1 MRLQTKV
8 LVFSVLIFFVL
19 GLSILVLTKRVVHII
34 LVKEVGKRG
43 LLKTEDLPLSTAMG
57 FQTGEEHALIPV
69 LQKGLER
76 AGAVYAIARNFDGR
90 LLAQT
95 TLSDRGKPFQ
105 ESIVRQV
112 SDFSQPGIRQFEADG
127 MEILDVSLP
136 VWAIQHSDSSDEFL
150 LNGGKTRTEQKLL
163 GTFHVGI
170 PLGELLATEKQIL
183 NEVLWIIL
191 LTGGL
196 AFGVSLFSTRR
207 ILRRIRNLV
216 EGTERVSR
224 GEYTNNITGYSSTDE
239 LGELAASF
247 NKMTA
252 RLARRDEMILS
263 SAGEGILGLDLE
275 GRTTFVNPAAAR
287 MLGYSV
293 EELIGCS
300 MHELLHHTGIE
311 GKPDDNDRCAIYATV
326 AEGKSQHVTE
336 EVLWR
341 KDGSSFPVEY
351 VSTPLRDNEKVGGSV
366 VVIKDITERKA
377 QAALLEYRAN
387 HDNLTN
393 LPNRTYLSNHL
404 SDIVARAFWQKRVV
418 AVLFL
423 DLDNFKKVNDT
434 LGHDFGDLL
443 LKEVGER
450 LKKCLREGDIV
461 SRLGG
466 DEFVLVLADVAKL
479 LDISIIAKKILAA
492 LSEPFEIEKTELYVT
507 ASIGISAFPSDG
519 ESAETL
525 LKNADTAMYRAKE
538 KGKNQFE
545 LFSAAMSGRF
555 HERLA
560 LETDLHRALERG
572 DIFLNYQPQI
582 DLITGEIVATE
593 ALIRW
598 KRNGVKLT
606 SPIDF
611 IPLAEETGL
620 IVPIGEWVLRTA
632 VSQNKFWQNSGIAP
646 IRVAI
651 NLSARQFQQ
660 RNLLDMIRKVLDETG
675 MRPDFL
681 ELELTESVLMQNE
694 QETIDLLLDLHK
706 TGIRLS
712 IDDFGTG
719 YSSLSYLQRFP
730 INSLKIDKSF
740 INDVPV
746 NQGNCAIVRSII
758 TLGHSLQLKVI
769 AEGVETEEQLQFLK
783 ANHCDEI
790 QGYFFSRPLPVEG
803 ATQLLIEKKRLL

>member
-57 FQTGEEHALIPV
+57 FQTGEEHALVPV

-76 AGAVYAIARNFDGR
+76 AGGVYAIARNVDGR

-95 TLSDRGKPFQ
+95 MLTDRGRPSQ
-105 ESIVRQV
+105 DSIVRQV
-112 SDFSQPGIRQFEADG
+112 SGFSQPGIRQFEADG

-136 VWAIQHSDSSDEFL
+136 VWAIQHSDSTDEFL
-150 LNGGKTRTEQKLL
+150 LIGGKARTEQKLL

-170 PLGELLATEKQIL
+170 PLDELLATEKQIL

-196 AFGVSLFSTRR
+196 AFGVSFFSTRR
-207 ILRRIRNLV
+207 IIKRIRNLV

-224 GEYTNNITGYSSTDE
+224 GEYTNSITGYSSRDE
-239 LGELAASF
+239 LGELAQSF
-247 NKMTA
+247 NNMTA

-263 SAGEGILGLDLE
+263 SAGEGILGLDLD
-275 GRTTFVNPAAAR
+275 GRATFVNPAAAR
-287 MLGYSV
+287 MLGYST
-293 EELIGCS
+293 EELIGSS
-300 MHELLHHTGIE
+300 MHDLLHHNCSVE
-311 GKPDDNDRCAIYATV
+311 KADKSDHCAIYATV
-326 AEGKSQHVTE
+326 TEGKSQHVSE

-366 VVIKDITERKA
+366 IVIKDITERKA

-393 LPNRTYLSNHL
+393 LPNRTYLSTHL
-404 SDIVARAFWQKRVV
+404 SEILIRSFWQKRVV

-434 LGHDFGDLL
+434 LGHNFGDLL
-443 LKEVGER
+443 LKEVGDR
-450 LKKCLREGDIV
+450 LKECLREGDIV

-466 DEFVLVLADVAKL
+466 DEFVLVLVDIAKL
-479 LDISIIAKKILAA
+479 SDISIIAQKILTA

-572 DIFLNYQPQI
+572 DIFLNYQPQM
-582 DLITGEIVATE
+582 DLNTGEVIATE
-593 ALIRW
+593 ALVRW

-632 VSQNKFWQNSGIAP
+632 VSQNKAWQDSGIAP

-660 RNLLDMIRKVLDETG
+660 RNLLEMIRKVLQETG
-675 MRPDFL
+675 MNAKFL

-694 QETIDLLLDLHK
+694 KETIDLLFDLHE
-706 TGIRLS
+706 TGVRLS

-730 INSLKIDKSF
+730 INSLKIDRSF
-740 INDVPV
+740 IKDIPG

-783 ANHCDEI
+783 ANDCDEI
-790 QGYFFSRPLPVEG
+790 QGYLFSRPLPVED
-803 ATQLLIEKKRLL
+803 ATKLLSVKKRVS

>member
-1 MRLQTKV
+1 MRLQSKV
-8 LVFSVLIFFVL
+8 LVFSVFIFLVL
-19 GLSILVLTKRVVHII
+19 GLSILVLTKRVVHTI
-34 LVKEVGKRG
+34 LLNEVGKRG

-76 AGAVYAIARNFDGR
+76 AGAIYAIARNFDGR
-90 LLAQT
+90 LLAQST
-95 TLSDRGKPFQ
+95 TFSEKNKIRELIFH
-105 ESIVRQV
+105 QV
-112 SDFSQPGIRQFEADG
+112 ADFSQPGIKQFKVDEV
-127 MEILDVSLP
+127 EILDVSLP
-136 VWAIQHSDSSDEFL
+136 VWAIRHSNSEEEFL
-150 LNGGKTRTEQKLL
+150 LIGGKARTEQKLL

-170 PLGELLATEKQIL
+170 LLTELLATEKEIL

-191 LTGGL
+191 LTGGV
-196 AFGVSLFSTRR
+196 AFAVSLFSIRK
-207 ILRRIRNLV
+207 ILKRIRSLV

-224 GEYTNNITGYSSTDE
+224 GEYTNTIPDHSSTDE
-239 LGELAASF
+239 LGELAVSF
-247 NKMTA
+247 NKMTV

-275 GRTTFVNPAAAR
+275 GRATFVNPAAAR

-293 EELIGCS
+293 DELIGCS
-300 MHELLHHTGIE
+300 MHELLHHPGGDGLAE
-311 GKPDDNDRCAIYATV
+311 DDDHCAIYATV
-326 AEGKSQHVTE
+326 AEGRPQHVTE

-351 VSTPLRDNEKVGGSV
+351 VSTPLRENERVGGSV

-377 QAALLEYRAN
+377 HAALLEYRAN
-387 HDNLTN
+387 HDTLTN

-404 SDIVARAFWQKRVV
+404 SEIVGRAFWQKRVV

-450 LKKCLREGDIV
+450 LTGCLRDGDIV

-466 DEFVLVLADVAKL
+466 DEFVLVLADVAKIS
-479 LDISIIAKKILAA
+479 DITIIAQKILGA
-492 LSEPFEIEKTELYVT
+492 LSESFEIERTELYVT
-507 ASIGISAFPSDG
+507 ASIGISAFPTDG
-519 ESAETL
+519 ENAETL

-538 KGKNQFE
+538 LGKNQFE

-572 DIFLNYQPQI
+572 DIFLNYQPQV
-582 DLITGEIVATE
+582 DLTSGQIVATE
-593 ALIRW
+593 ALVRW
-598 KRNGVKLT
+598 KRNGVQLT

-611 IPLAEETGL
+611 IPVAEETGL
-620 IVPIGEWVLRTA
+620 IVPIGEWVLKTA
-632 VSQNKFWQNSGIAP
+632 VTQNKSWQNLGISP

-660 RNLLDMIRKVLDETG
+660 RNLLKMIRKVIHETG
-675 MRPDFL
+675 LNPNFL

-694 QETIDLLLDLHK
+694 KETIDLLFDLHK
-706 TGIRLS
+706 TGVRLS

-740 INDVPV
+740 IKDIPN

-769 AEGVETEEQLQFLK
+769 AEGVETGEQLAFLK
-783 ANHCDEI
+783 GNQCDEI
-790 QGYFFSRPLPVEG
+790 QGYLFSRPLPAEEV
-803 ATQLLIEKKRLL
+803 TKLLKEKKHLA